1 MQGINRYSGFK
12 MKQDVNKRQI
22 LITKFRRLGQKD
34 YGLELLYSKSRDQ
47 RLYNRIIIIIII
59 SLETTLTT
67 TIIKQ

>member
-1 MQGINRYSGFK
+1 MQGINRHSALK

-22 LITKFRRLGQKD
+22 LITEFRRLGQD

-47 RLYNRIIIIIII
+47 RLNNCIIIIIII
-59 SLETTLTT
+59 SLETTLTN

>member
-22 LITKFRRLGQKD
+22 LITEFRRLGQKD

>member
-1 MQGINRYSGFK
+1 MQGINRHSAFK

-22 LITKFRRLGQKD
+22 LITEFRRLGHKD
-34 YGLELLYSKSRDQ
+34 YGLELLYSKSSNQ
-47 RLYNRIIIIIII
+47 RLNNRIIIIIII